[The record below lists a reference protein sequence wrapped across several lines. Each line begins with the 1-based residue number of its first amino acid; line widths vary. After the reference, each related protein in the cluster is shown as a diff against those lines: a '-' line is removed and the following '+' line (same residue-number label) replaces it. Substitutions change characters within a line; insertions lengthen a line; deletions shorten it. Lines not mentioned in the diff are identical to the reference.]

1 VTLSA
6 MPENAVGQSEKMEF
20 YQAVATRDRHTIQR
34 ALDDL
39 SELCRR
45 SRNVSDA
52 VCMALLGTVM

>member
-1 VTLSA
+1 
-6 MPENAVGQSEKMEF
+6 MEF